1 MMKYVCTVLLMLS
14 TYLGQSQV
22 LISILLGDK
31 LNSGKIEF
39 GLEGGWSL
47 ASLQGID
54 PSKGHS
60 NYNLGFYFDFAMK
73 DPSWFV
79 STGVRV
85 KSTMG
90 AEGIAV
96 YPLNDPDL
104 DNVFANGSVTRKLNY
119 FNVPVMMKY
128 MFKNHLYAQAGIQ
141 LGLRY
146 KGTDE
151 FLNTVNDK
159 EDLSY
164 KVNVKNDYH
173 PLDGGLCGGL
183 GYRLVGGNGMNL
195 GIQYYYGLVD
205 VRISDAS
212 PDEFNRV
219 LYVNVGIPIGKG
231 AAAKKAA
238 EKTE

>member
-1 MMKYVCTVLLMLS
+1 MKKLFWIGALVMCSLPS
-14 TYLGQSQV
+14 NAQV

-47 ASLQGID
+47 STLEGVD

-73 DPSWFV
+73 NPSLFV

-96 YPLNDPDL
+96 YSLNDANL
-104 DNVFANGSVTRKLNY
+104 DQVFATGSITRRLSY

-128 MFKNHLYAQAGIQ
+128 MFKNHIYAQAGIQ
-141 LGLRY
+141 LGLKY
-146 KGTDE
+146 KATDE
-151 FLNTVNDK
+151 FLNTVEADD
-159 EDLSY
+159 DLSY
-164 KVNVKNDYH
+164 KVDIRDQYH
-173 PLDGGLCGGL
+173 PLDGGLCAGL
-183 GYRLVGGNGMNL
+183 GYRLVKGNGMNI

-205 VRISDAS
+205 ARVSDAS
-212 PDEFNRV
+212 PNQYNRT
-219 LYVNVGIPIGKG
+219 LYINAGIPIGKG
-231 AAAKKAA
+231 KAAAKA
-238 EKTE
+238 EEK

>member
-1 MMKYVCTVLLMLS
+1 MFF
-14 TYLGQSQV
+14 TYTAQSQV

-47 ASLQGID
+47 SNLDGID
-54 PSKGHS
+54 PSNGHS

-90 AEGIAV
+90 AEGLSV
-96 YPLNDPDL
+96 YPLNNPGL
-104 DNVFANGSVTRKLNY
+104 DNVFATGSVTRRLNY

-141 LGLRY
+141 LGLKY
-146 KGTDE
+146 KATDE
-151 FLNTVNDK
+151 FLNSVNEDD
-159 EDLSY
+159 DLSY
-164 KVNVKNDYH
+164 KVDIKKQYH
-173 PLDGGLCGGL
+173 PLDGGLCAGL
-183 GYRLVGGNGMNL
+183 GYRLVKGNGMNL

-205 VRISDAS
+205 VRVSDAS
-212 PDEFNRV
+212 PNQFNRV
-219 LYVNVGIPIGKG
+219 LYINAGIPIGKG
-231 AAAKKAA
+231 KAAAKAA
-238 EKTE
+238 DK

>member
-1 MMKYVCTVLLMLS
+1 MKYVYTMLLVCAAYM
-14 TYLGQSQV
+14 GQSQV

-39 GLEGGWSL
+39 GLEGGWSM
-47 ASLQGID
+47 STLQGLD
-54 PSKGHS
+54 PVKGHS

-73 DPSWFV
+73 NPSWFV

-90 AEGIAV
+90 AEGISV
-96 YPLNDPDL
+96 YSLNNADL
-104 DNVFANGSVTRKLNY
+104 DDVFATGSVTRRLNY

-146 KGTDE
+146 KGSDE
-151 FLNTVNDK
+151 FLNTITDK

-164 KVNVKNDYH
+164 KVDIKNQYH
-173 PLDGGLCGGL
+173 PLDGGLCAGL
-183 GYRLVGGNGMNL
+183 GYRLIGGNGMNIGL
-195 GIQYYYGLVD
+195 QYYYGLVD

-212 PDEFNRV
+212 PDEFNRT

-231 AAAKKAA
+231 KAAAKAA
-238 EKTE
+238 EN

>member
-1 MMKYVCTVLLMLS
+1 MLKHTFIAFLLLIACTAH
-14 TYLGQSQV
+14 SQV

-39 GLEGGWSL
+39 GLEGGWSMANL
-47 ASLQGID
+47 AGLD

-73 DPSWFV
+73 DPSWLV

-90 AEGIAV
+90 AEDIAV

-104 DNVFANGSVTRKLNY
+104 DQVFATGSVTRKLNY

-146 KGTDE
+146 KGTDI

-164 KVNVKNDYH
+164 KVNVRDDYH
-173 PLDGGLCGGL
+173 PLDGGLCAGL
-183 GYRLVGGNGMNL
+183 GYRLTGGNGMNL
-195 GIQYYYGLVD
+195 GLQYYYGLID
-205 VRISDAS
+205 VRISDATA
-212 PDEFNRV
+212 DQFNRT

-231 AAAKKAA
+231 KAAAKAA
-238 EKTE
+238 K

>member
-1 MMKYVCTVLLMLS
+1 MTRYIIAILFLLFVHV
-14 TYLGQSQV
+14 GQSQV

-47 ASLQGID
+47 SNLDGID

-90 AEGIAV
+90 AEGIDV
-96 YPLNDPDL
+96 YSLNDPNL
-104 DNVFANGSVTRKLNY
+104 DNVFSTGSVTRKLNY

-141 LGLRY
+141 LGLKY
-146 KGTDE
+146 KATDE
-151 FLNTVNDK
+151 FLNSVNEDD
-159 EDLSY
+159 DLSY
-164 KVNVKNDYH
+164 KVDIKNQYH
-173 PLDGGLCGGL
+173 PLDGGLCAGL
-183 GYRLVGGNGMNL
+183 GYRLVKGNGMNL

-205 VRISDAS
+205 VRVSDAS
-212 PDEFNRV
+212 PNQFNRV
-219 LYVNVGIPIGKG
+219 LYINAGIPIGKG
-231 AAAKKAA
+231 KAAAKAA
-238 EKTE
+238 DK

>member
-1 MMKYVCTVLLMLS
+1 MLKPLCIAVCMFF
-14 TYLGQSQV
+14 TYTAQSQV

-47 ASLQGID
+47 SNLDGID
-54 PSKGHS
+54 PSNGHS

-90 AEGIAV
+90 AEGLSV
-96 YPLNDPDL
+96 YPLNNPGL
-104 DNVFANGSVTRKLNY
+104 DNVFATGSVTRRLNY

-141 LGLRY
+141 LGLKY
-146 KGTDE
+146 KATDE
-151 FLNTVNDK
+151 FLNSVNEDD
-159 EDLSY
+159 DLSY
-164 KVNVKNDYH
+164 KVDIKKQYH
-173 PLDGGLCGGL
+173 PLDGGLCAGL
-183 GYRLVGGNGMNL
+183 GYRLVKGNGMNL

-205 VRISDAS
+205 VKVSDAS
-212 PDEFNRV
+212 PNQFNRV
-219 LYVNVGIPIGKG
+219 LYINAGIPIGKG
-231 AAAKKAA
+231 KAAAKAA
-238 EKTE
+238 E

>member
-1 MMKYVCTVLLMLS
+1 
-14 TYLGQSQV
+14 
-22 LISILLGDK
+22 
-31 LNSGKIEF
+31 
-39 GLEGGWSL
+39 
-47 ASLQGID
+47 
-54 PSKGHS
+54 
-60 NYNLGFYFDFAMK
+60 MK

-96 YPLNDPDL
+96 YSLNNENL
-104 DNVFANGSVTRKLNY
+104 DNVFATGSITRKLNY

-141 LGLRY
+141 LGLKYRS
-146 KGTDE
+146 TDQ
-151 FLNTVNDK
+151 FINTVVDD

-164 KVNVKNDYH
+164 KVDIKNQYH
-173 PLDGGLCGGL
+173 PLDGGLCAGL
-183 GYRLVGGNGMNL
+183 GYRLIGGNGMNI
-195 GIQYYYGLVD
+195 GVQYYYGLVD

-212 PDEFNRV
+212 PDEFNRT

-231 AAAKKAA
+231 KAAAKAA
-238 EKTE
+238 EGPN